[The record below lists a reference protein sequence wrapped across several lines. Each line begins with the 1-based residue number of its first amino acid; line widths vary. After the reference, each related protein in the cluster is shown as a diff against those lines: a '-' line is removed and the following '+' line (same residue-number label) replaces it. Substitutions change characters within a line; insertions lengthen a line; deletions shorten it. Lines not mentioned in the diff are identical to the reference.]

1 MGTGGL
7 GLGEGSAQ
15 AGQEGLPGVVDG
27 ESYGFV
33 TFKAVALANLHKSIM
48 IHLNVVLSFC
58 PPCPGRELQLEED
71 WRSVATVPELEIV
84 WHQL

>member
-33 TFKAVALANLHKSIM
+33 TFK
-48 IHLNVVLSFC
+48 VV
-58 PPCPGRELQLEED
+58 
-71 WRSVATVPELEIV
+71 TVDKKD
-84 WHQL
+84 